1 LESKEGIW
9 ESLSMLTKLAS
20 AFFILGKVT
29 GFMTFIT
36 YFVNLALAKLML
48 MVYATF
54 IGISILFSVIEMF
67 STRKRSAKPTKEQ
80 VEAWARE
87 YKLLEGN

>member
-1 LESKEGIW
+1 LAQEGIW
-9 ESLSMLTKLAS
+9 ESLSTLTKISS
-20 AFFILGKVT
+20 AFFILGKMT

-36 YFVNLALAKLML
+36 YFVDLALAKWML
-48 MVYATF
+48 VLYATF
-54 IGISILFSVIEMF
+54 IGISVLLSGIQMF
-67 STRKRSAKPTKEQ
+67 KNDKQENKPTKEQ

>member
-1 LESKEGIW
+1 LENKEGIW
-9 ESLSMLTKLAS
+9 ESLPMLTKLAS
-20 AFFILGKVT
+20 AFFVLGKVT
-29 GFMTFIT
+29 GFATLMT
-36 YFVNLALAKLML
+36 YFVNLELAKSML
-48 MVYATF
+48 IVYATF

-67 STRKRSAKPTKEQ
+67 STRKESAKPTKEQ

>member
-1 LESKEGIW
+1 MVQEGIW
-9 ESLSMLTKLAS
+9 ESLSTLTKISS
-20 AFFILGKVT
+20 AFFILGKMT

-36 YFVNLALAKLML
+36 YFVDLTLAKWML
-48 MVYATF
+48 VLYATF
-54 IGISILFSVIEMF
+54 IGISVLLSGIQMF
-67 STRKRSAKPTKEQ
+67 KNGKEENKPTKEQ

>member
-1 LESKEGIW
+1 LDNKDGLW

-20 AFFILGKVT
+20 AFFILGKMT
-29 GFMTFIT
+29 GFATFIT
-36 YFVNLALAKLML
+36 YFVNLEVAKTML

-54 IGISILFSVIEMF
+54 IGISILLSGYQMF
-67 STRKRSAKPTKEQ
+67 STRKGSAKPTKEQ